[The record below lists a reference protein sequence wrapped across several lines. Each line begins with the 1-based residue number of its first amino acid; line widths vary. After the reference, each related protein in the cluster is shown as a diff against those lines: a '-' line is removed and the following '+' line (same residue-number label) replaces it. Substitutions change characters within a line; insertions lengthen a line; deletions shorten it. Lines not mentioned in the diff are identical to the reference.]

1 MKSRRERRKHLA
13 EKKERNKMYTSP
25 KGIAAYPWLTKPDTK
40 FKQAGEFSIRLKVPA
55 EEAAG
60 LITAIEQAREA
71 NFAAVKADNPKVY
84 VKKADPP
91 YRPELDDEGNET
103 GNILFTFKQGA
114 VIKTK
119 DGETIKVT
127 IKIFDAK
134 GRPIVGKIVGAGST
148 VKVAFQFNPFY
159 TAQIGAGIGLRLKAV
174 QVLDLIE
181 PQGGSAESYGFGQE
195 DGYEC
200 DGEDV
205 AFDGQAP
212 PAGSP
217 TNGDF

>member
-1 MKSRRERRKHLA
+1 MA
-13 EKKERNKMYTSP
+13 EKKERNKMFTTP

-55 EEAAG
+55 DEATGLVKLIEE
-60 LITAIEQAREA
+60 AREA
-71 NFAAVKADNPKVY
+71 NFAAVKADNPKKSI
-84 VKKADPP
+84 KKADPP
-91 YRPELDDEGNET
+91 CKPELDDEGNET
-103 GNILFTFKQGA
+103 GNLLFNFKQGA
-114 VIKTK
+114 IIKTK

-148 VKVAFQFNPFY
+148 VKVAFQLNPFY
-159 TAQIGAGIGLRLKAV
+159 TAQIGAGISLRLKAV
-174 QVLDLIE
+174 QVIDLIE
-181 PQGGSAESYGFGQE
+181 PQGGSASSYGFGEE
-195 DGYEC
+195 DGGYEF

-217 TNGDF
+217 ANGDF

>member
-1 MKSRRERRKHLA
+1 MA
-13 EKKERNKMYTSP
+13 EKKERNKVFTTP
-25 KGIAAYPWLTKPDTK
+25 KGIASYPWLTKPDTK
-40 FKQAGEFSIRLKVPA
+40 FKAAGEFSVRLKIPA

-60 LITAIEQAREA
+60 LVAMIEEAREKSA
-71 NFAAVKADNPKVY
+71 IDAKAENPKKQI
-84 VKKADPP
+84 KKADPP
-91 YRPELDDEGNET
+91 YKPELDDEGNET
-103 GNILFTFKQGA
+103 GNLLFNFKQGA

-119 DGETIKVT
+119 AGEVINVT
-127 IKIFDAK
+127 IRVFDAK
-134 GRPIVGKIVGAGST
+134 GNPLVGKIVGAGST
-148 VKVAFQFNPFY
+148 VKVAFQLNPFY
-159 TAQIGAGIGLRLKAV
+159 TAQIGAGVSLRLKAV
-174 QVLDLIE
+174 QVIDLIE
-181 PQGGSAESYGFGQE
+181 PQGGSAESYGFEQE

>member
-1 MKSRRERRKHLA
+1 MA
-13 EKKERNKMYTSP
+13 EKKERNKMFTTP

-55 EEAAG
+55 DEAAG
-60 LITAIEQAREA
+60 LVKLIEEAREA
-71 NFAAVKADNPKVY
+71 NFAAVKADNPKKI
-84 VKKADPP
+84 VKEADPP

-103 GNILFTFKQGA
+103 GNILFTFKQSA

-119 DGETIKVT
+119 DGEIIKVT

-134 GRPIVGKIVGAGST
+134 GQPIVGKIVGAGST
-148 VKVAFQFNPFY
+148 VKVAFQLNPFY
-159 TAQIGAGIGLRLKAV
+159 TALIGAGIGLRLKAV
-174 QVLDLIE
+174 QVIDLIE
-181 PQGGSAESYGFGQE
+181 PQGGSASSYGFGEE
-195 DGYEC
+195 DGYEF